1 MVSPPQKSW
10 FSEPKRF
17 KKHVSDKNASKRGPS
32 GDFGPSKCLQ
42 GRHHDDFCP
51 KRLPKGASGGPVE
64 GQNQPFFRP
73 WACLGAN
80 VALGSPKA
88 RFWEHF

>member
-1 MVSPPQKSW
+1 MSQTRTPQKGVRVMTLVPQNA
-10 FSEPKRF
+10 FRDAIMTTFVPKG
-17 KKHVSDKNASKRGPS
+17 S
-32 GDFGPSKCLQ
+32 
-42 GRHHDDFCP
+42 
-51 KRLPKGASGGPVE
+51 PKGASGGPVE
-64 GQNQPFFRP
+64 GQNQPFFQP